1 MMNKAP
7 FTPQKTAMPG
17 PDDITREVLPN
28 GITILAR
35 SNFNSPTVSI
45 RGYLPSGSI
54 FDPDEKLG
62 LSYLTAN
69 SLMAGTA
76 QYDFQS
82 LYNEIESVGA
92 KIGFSSGTLTS
103 AFSGHSLSEDLDLI
117 MGLVAECLRHPTFP
131 DREFNRLKMQ
141 MLTGLAIRAQDTAAM
156 ASMLFDESVFA
167 GHPYERPDDGYVETI
182 QAIEQKDLVQ
192 FYRRTFGP
200 QGLTI
205 AIVGAVDARK
215 AVDAVKAALG
225 DWENP
230 EQETLP
236 TLPPLAPIT
245 QPVRKS
251 LTIAGKSQAD
261 IVVGCQAPE
270 RFSPDY
276 DPLRIGNNILGE
288 FGMMGR
294 LGKSVREDSGLAYYV
309 YSNLSSSLGPGA
321 WEMIAGVNPN
331 NTEKAIDLMTLEA
344 RRFVSE
350 PVTAEELDD
359 SKSLFLGRLP
369 LLLESNNGVAIS
381 LLNMERFDLGLDYFN
396 QYPQKINAVTAE
408 DILEASRKY
417 LNPDTLIV
425 AVAGP

>member
-54 FDPDEKLG
+54 FDPDDKLG

-69 SLMAGTA
+69 SLMSGTA
-76 QYDFQS
+76 HYDFQS

-103 AFSGHSLSEDLDLI
+103 AFSTHSLSEDLDLI
-117 MGLVAECLRHPTFP
+117 LGLVAECLRRPTFP
-131 DREFNRLKMQ
+131 ERDFNRLKMQ

-156 ASMLFDESVFA
+156 ASMLFDEAVFA
-167 GHPYERPDDGYVETI
+167 GHPYERPDDGFIETV
-182 QAIEQKDLVQ
+182 QAIEREDLAR
-192 FYRRTFGP
+192 FYQRTFGP
-200 QGLTI
+200 QGLKI
-205 AIVGAVDARK
+205 AIVGAVDAQR
-215 AVDAVKAALG
+215 AVEAVKSALG
-225 DWENP
+225 DWVNS
-230 EQETLP
+230 EQESLP
-236 TLPPLAPIT
+236 ILPPLAPLT
-245 QPVRKS
+245 QPAQKS
-251 LTIAGKSQAD
+251 LTIPGKSQAD
-261 IVVGCQAPE
+261 IVIGCQAPE
-270 RFSPDY
+270 RLSPDY
-276 DPLRIGNNILGE
+276 SPLRIGNNILGE

-321 WEMIAGVNPN
+321 WEMIAGVNPRN
-331 NTEKAIDLMTLEA
+331 IEKTIELMTLEA

-350 PVTAEELDD
+350 PVTEEELDD

-369 LLLESNNGVAIS
+369 LMLESNNGVAIS
-381 LLNMERFDLGLDYFN
+381 LLNMERFDLGLDYFI
-396 QYPQKINAVTAE
+396 QYPGKIKAVTAE
-408 DILEASRKY
+408 EILEASRKY
-417 LNPDTLIV
+417 LNPDTLIT

>member
-1 MMNKAP
+1 
-7 FTPQKTAMPG
+7 MPG
-17 PDDITREVLPN
+17 PEDIARETLPN

-35 SNFNSPTVSI
+35 ANFNSPTLSI

-69 SLMAGTA
+69 SLMSGTA
-76 QYDFQS
+76 HYDFQS

-103 AFSGHSLSEDLDLI
+103 AFSAHFLSEDLDLI
-117 MGLVAECLRHPTFP
+117 LSLIAECLRHPTFP
-131 DREFNRLKMQ
+131 ERDIKRLKMQ

-156 ASMLFDESVFA
+156 ASMLFDQAVFA
-167 GHPYERPDDGYVETI
+167 GHPYERPDDGYIETV
-182 QAIEQKDLVQ
+182 QAIEREDLVK

-205 AIVGAVDARK
+205 AIVGAVEPQK
-215 AVDAVKAALG
+215 AVDAVKKALG
-225 DWENP
+225 DWVNP

-236 TLPPLAPIT
+236 ELPPLAPVAQST
-245 QPVRKS
+245 RKD
-251 LTIAGKSQAD
+251 LTIAGKFQAD
-261 IVVGCQAPE
+261 IVMGCQAPE
-270 RFSPDY
+270 RLSPDY
-276 DPLRIGNNILGE
+276 FPLRIGNNILGE

-321 WEMIAGVNPN
+321 WEMIAGVNARN
-331 NTEKAIDLMTLEA
+331 VEQAIDLMIAEV

-350 PVTAEELDD
+350 PVNAEELDD
-359 SKSLFLGRLP
+359 SRSLFLGRLP
-369 LLLESNNGVAIS
+369 LMLESNAGVAIS
-381 LLNMERFDLGLDYFN
+381 LLNMQRFDLGLDYFI
-396 QYPQKINAVTAE
+396 QYPEKIKAVTAE
-408 DILEASRKY
+408 RIFEASRKY
-417 LNPDTLIV
+417 LDPDKLII

>member
-1 MMNKAP
+1 MMNQAP
-7 FTPQKTAMPG
+7 LAPQTTAMPG

-45 RGYLPSGSI
+45 RGYLPNGSI

-69 SLMAGTA
+69 SLMSGTA
-76 QYDFQS
+76 HYDFQS

-92 KIGFSSGTLTS
+92 KIGFSAGTLTS
-103 AFSGHSLSEDLDLI
+103 AFSTHSLSEDLDLI
-117 MGLVAECLRHPTFP
+117 LGLVAECLRQPSFP
-131 DREFNRLKMQ
+131 EREFNRLKMQ
-141 MLTGLAIRAQDTAAM
+141 MLTGLAIRSQDTAAM
-156 ASMLFDESVFA
+156 ASMLFDEAVFA
-167 GHPYERPDDGYVETI
+167 GHPYERPDDGYIETV
-182 QAIEQKDLVQ
+182 QAIEREDMVK
-192 FYRRTFGP
+192 FYQRTFGP

-205 AIVGAVDARK
+205 AIVGAVEAQK

-225 DWENP
+225 DWVNLNQESLP
-230 EQETLP
+230 ELP
-236 TLPPLAPIT
+236 VLSPIT
-245 QPVRKS
+245 QPLRKS

-261 IVVGCQAPE
+261 IVIGCQAPE
-270 RFSPDY
+270 RLSPDY
-276 DPLRIGNNILGE
+276 VPLRIGNNILGE

-321 WEMIAGVNPN
+321 WEMIAGVNPRN
-331 NTEKAIDLMTLEA
+331 VEKAIDLMSLEA

-350 PVTAEELDD
+350 PVTVEELED

-381 LLNMERFDLGLDYFN
+381 LLNMERFDLGLDYFI
-396 QYPQKINAVTAE
+396 QYPKTIQAMTTEAIF
-408 DILEASRKY
+408 EASRKY
-417 LNPDTLIV
+417 LDPDKLII